1 LRVESVLQEPGH
13 RCLSILGATRQI
25 GLEAARAGK
34 VRGLWIGDQMNGDQG
49 LFVPLILGIVEG
61 LTEFLPVSS
70 TAHILLIGHFLG
82 FVSPGRTFEVLIQ
95 LGAIIA
101 IVAVYFQRL
110 VQILMD
116 AIARKPGA
124 LRFILGV
131 LLASLP
137 AALAGVLL
145 HDFIKNVIYETPIV
159 ICVMLIVGGIILLYV
174 DQLKLTPKYADIYEY
189 PPLLCLYI
197 GLFQMLALVPGVSRS
212 GATIVGSLL
221 LGTDKRSAAE
231 FTFFI
236 AMPIMAGA
244 FVYDLYKN
252 RELITSELGIA
263 VAIGF
268 AAAFI
273 TAFFVVRYLLDYV
286 SRHGFAIFAY
296 WRIFVG
302 AIGLWGVLLFK

>member
-1 LRVESVLQEPGH
+1 
-13 RCLSILGATRQI
+13 
-25 GLEAARAGK
+25 
-34 VRGLWIGDQMNGDQG
+34 MNGDQG

-70 TAHILLIGHFLG
+70 TGHLLLIGHFLG
-82 FVSPGRTFEVLIQ
+82 FNSPGRTFEVLIQ
-95 LGAIIA
+95 LGAILA
-101 IVAVYFQRL
+101 IVSLYFTRL
-110 VQILMD
+110 VTLLRD

-124 LRFILGV
+124 WRFILGIA
-131 LLASLP
+131 LASFP

-145 HDFIKNVIYETPIV
+145 HDFIKGVIYETPIV
-159 ICVMLIVGGIILLYV
+159 ICVMLILGGIILLYV
-174 DQLKLTPKYADIYEY
+174 DNLKITPKYTDIYQY
-189 PPLLCLYI
+189 PPLLGLYI

-221 LGTDKRSAAE
+221 LGADKRSAAE

-244 FVYDLYKN
+244 FGYDLYKN
-252 RELITSELGIA
+252 RDLITSELGIA

-273 TAFFVVRYLLDYV
+273 TAFIVVRYLLDYV
-286 SRHGFAIFAY
+286 SRHGFAVFAY

-302 AIGLWGVLLFK
+302 AIGLWGVLLFG

>member
-1 LRVESVLQEPGH
+1 
-13 RCLSILGATRQI
+13 
-25 GLEAARAGK
+25 
-34 VRGLWIGDQMNGDQG
+34 MNADQG

-70 TAHILLIGHFLG
+70 TAHVLLAGLLLG
-82 FVSPGRTFEVLIQ
+82 FDSPGRLFEVLIQ
-95 LGAIIA
+95 FGAILA
-101 IVAVYFQRL
+101 IVVVYFGRL
-110 VQILMD
+110 LAIGRD
-116 AIARKPGA
+116 ALARKPGA

-131 LLASLP
+131 VLASFP

-145 HDFIKNVIYETPIV
+145 HDFIKTVLYETPVV
-159 ICVMLIVGGIILLYV
+159 ICVSLIVGGIVLLYV
-174 DQLKLTPKYADIYEY
+174 DQMKLTPKYTDIYSY

-236 AMPIMAGA
+236 ALPIMGGA
-244 FVYDLYKN
+244 FAYDLWKG
-252 RELITSELGIA
+252 RDILTAELGLS
-263 VAIGF
+263 VVIGF
-268 AAAFI
+268 AAAFV
-273 TAFFVVRYLLDYV
+273 TAFFVVRLLLDYI
-286 SRHGFAIFAY
+286 SKHGFAVFAY

-302 AIGLWGVLLFK
+302 AIGLWGILLFG